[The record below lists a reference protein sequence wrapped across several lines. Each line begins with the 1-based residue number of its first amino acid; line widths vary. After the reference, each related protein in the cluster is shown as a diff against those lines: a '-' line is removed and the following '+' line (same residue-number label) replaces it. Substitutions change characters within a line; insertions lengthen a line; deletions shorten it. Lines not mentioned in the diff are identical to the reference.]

1 MSKGA
6 VHIDLTE
13 FRKWQKNLEA
23 SWQRFE
29 DEFLLKFLLESADLV
44 LRKTKPRTPVRTG
57 DLRRGWA
64 LGKIIVYNN
73 NLGVE
78 ITNNAWHDLETIF
91 GKDKSHYYA
100 SHIEYGFTLPNG
112 SYYPGRYMLTISL
125 AEVRQSMPSRFDSA
139 FKAWVKVHEI

>member
-1 MSKGA
+1 MSRGA

-13 FRKWQKNLEA
+13 FRKWQKNLEV

-29 DEFLLKFLLESADLV
+29 DEFLIKFLLDSADLV

-64 LGKIIVYNN
+64 LGNIIIYNN
-73 NLGVE
+73 NIGVE
-78 ITNNAWHDLETIF
+78 IINNAWHDLETIF

-100 SHIEYGFTLPNG
+100 SHI
-112 SYYPGRYMLTISL
+112 
-125 AEVRQSMPSRFDSA
+125 
-139 FKAWVKVHEI
+139 